1 MKAVCHKRFEF
12 QSLFGKKVTGGFD
25 GGKISSDGGGLLL
38 RELDLRH
45 DVTSHITR
53 ALHDK
58 RSPYR
63 VKHSLGTL
71 LRQRMYGICLGYE
84 DTNDHN
90 LLRKD
95 PVLKTACDM
104 LPDSSGDLASQPTLS
119 RLENQ
124 VSAKELV
131 RLSREL
137 FSLYLSAHSGKR
149 DVIIIDIDS
158 TDDPTHGGQQLS
170 LFHGYYGQHMYHP
183 LMIFD
188 GLTGFPM
195 AVVLRPGNSHAS
207 RGAIGILRRIIGRLQ
222 KEHPESTI
230 LVRADGGFAIP
241 GLYELCEELEVH
253 YLIGLITNSR
263 LKEKSDSLLDQA
275 IEQFEEEEKK
285 QRLFTS
291 FSYQADSWDKARR
304 VIAKAECMV
313 QGTNRRFVVTNLP
326 GDPQLLYD
334 DIYVHRG
341 EMENRI
347 KELKNQLKADRLSCH
362 CFNANQFRLLLH
374 TFAYCL
380 LWFLREAL
388 QNSSLCCAQV
398 DTIRVKILKVGVRV
412 VETSRRVWLHLSS
425 AYPLQELFASL
436 LSKIQRTPV

>member
-1 MKAVCHKRFEF
+1 MKTVCHKRFEF

-38 RELDLRH
+38 RELDLQH
-45 DVTSHITR
+45 GVTSHVSR
-53 ALHDK
+53 ALQDK
-58 RSPYR
+58 RVLHQVR
-63 VKHSLGTL
+63 HSMETL
-71 LRQRMYGICLGYE
+71 LRQRIYGICLGYE
-84 DTNDHN
+84 DANDHN
-90 LLRKD
+90 TLRKD
-95 PVLKTACDM
+95 PVLKTACDK

-124 VSAKELV
+124 VNSRELI

-137 FSLYLSAHSGKR
+137 FSLYLQSHSGKR

-158 TDDPTHGGQQLS
+158 TDDPTHGVQQLS

-207 RGAIGILRRIIGRLQ
+207 KGAVGILRRIIQRLQ
-222 KEHPESTI
+222 GAHPESAI
-230 LVRADGGFAIP
+230 LVRADGGFALP
-241 GLYELCEELEVH
+241 GLYELCEELDVH

-263 LKEKSDSLLDQA
+263 LKEASDSLLDQA
-275 IEQFEEEEKK
+275 IEKFEEKGEK

-291 FSYQADSWDKARR
+291 FSYQADSWEQARR

-326 GDPQLLYD
+326 GDPELLYD

-347 KELKNQLKADRLSCH
+347 KELKNHLKADRLSCH
-362 CFNANQFRLLLH
+362 CFHANQFRLLLH

-388 QNSSLCCAQV
+388 QKSSLCCAQM
-398 DTIRVKILKVGVRV
+398 DTIQVKILKVGVRV
-412 VETSRRVWLHLSS
+412 VESSRRVWLHLSS
-425 AYPLQELFASL
+425 AYPLQELFVSL
-436 LSKIQRTPV
+436 LGKIQRTPV

>member
-12 QSLFGKKVTGGFD
+12 QSLFGKKVTGGFN

-45 DVTSHITR
+45 GVTGHMSR
-53 ALHDK
+53 ALHDR
-58 RSPYR
+58 RSPHR
-63 VKHSLGTL
+63 VKHSLGNL

-84 DTNDHN
+84 DANDHN

-104 LPDSSGDLASQPTLS
+104 LPDSSSDLASQPTLS

-207 RGAIGILRRIIGRLQ
+207 RGAIGILRRIIGCLQ

-263 LKEKSDSLLDQA
+263 LKEKSDSLLDHA